1 MDLDLYLADNIDEI
15 LDNPDK
21 YISSTNINNY
31 LNKKSDKKVIFD
43 ENANTIVEIEKNTKQ
58 KYIDNDDGLE
68 YEDLDEKEY
77 LEYNQEYFDI
87 SNQYYDIDCADDDS
101 DLVDDWEQNNKNNLL
116 NNDND
121 NDNNINEDDCE
132 DDVMD
137 ELYEKMYELSQSKT
151 NVNELFQNFDKSK
164 QHIDTTNT
172 TGITNTNLI
181 ENDDGYY
188 FFNLMN
194 IFVKYYNNKYDKVE
208 HFFSNIGNIEKDT
221 TSQMELFFDAILEF
235 KMMVEKMGLNN
246 EEAMEQLYEESEPD
260 KISAMFE
267 KWNSQIY
274 MFELN
279 ELKLFSPSLI
289 VCLNYVFDKNLLNSD
304 WNIYNLRDN

>member
-1 MDLDLYLADNIDEI
+1 MDLDLYLAENFDEI
-15 LDNPDK
+15 LDNPDE
-21 YISSTNINNY
+21 YVSSTNINNH
-31 LNKKSDKKVIFD
+31 LDKKYDKKVIFD

-58 KYIDNDDGLE
+58 KYIDDADGFE
-68 YEDLDEKEY
+68 YDDLDEKEY
-77 LEYNQEYFDI
+77 LEYNQEYFDP
-87 SNQYYDIDCADDDS
+87 SNEYYDIDCVDG
-101 DLVDDWEQNNKNNLL
+101 DLNDCDENIDENNDENNDEIQNNLS
-116 NNDND
+116 NNDD
-121 NDNNINEDDCE
+121 NINEDNCE

-137 ELYEKMYELSQSKT
+137 ELYEKMYELSQPKT
-151 NVNELFQNFDKSK
+151 NVNELFPNFNQSN
-164 QHIDTTNT
+164 QHINT
-172 TGITNTNLI
+172 TNTNLI

-194 IFVKYYNNKYDKVE
+194 IFVKYYNNKFDKVE
-208 HFFSNIGNIEKDT
+208 HFFSNINNIEKDT

-246 EEAMEQLYEESEPD
+246 DEAMKQLYKESEPE

-267 KWNSQIY
+267 KWNLQIY
-274 MFELN
+274 MFELD

-289 VCLNYVFDKNLLNSD
+289 VCLNYIFEKNILNLD

>member
-1 MDLDLYLADNIDEI
+1 MDFDLDLYLADNFDEI
-15 LDNPDK
+15 LDNPDE
-21 YISSTNINNY
+21 YVCSTNINNI
-31 LNKKSDKKVIFD
+31 LDKKSDKKVIFD
-43 ENANTIVEIEKNTKQ
+43 ENANTIVEIEKTTKQ
-58 KYIDNDDGLE
+58 KYIHNVDGLE

-77 LEYNQEYFDI
+77 LEYNQEYFDS
-87 SNQYYDIDCADDDS
+87 SNEYYDIDC
-101 DLVDDWEQNNKNNLL
+101 
-116 NNDND
+116 NDNYNDYD
-121 NDNNINEDDCE
+121 NPTDNNIQNNLMNFDDNVNEDDCE
-132 DDVMD
+132 DDMMD
-137 ELYEKMYELSQSKT
+137 ELYEKMYELSQPKT
-151 NVNELFQNFDKSK
+151 NVSELFPTFNQSN
-164 QHIDTTNT
+164 QQTNT
-172 TGITNTNLI
+172 DLI

-194 IFVKYYNNKYDKVE
+194 IFVKYYNNKFDKVE
-208 HFFSNIGNIEKDT
+208 HFFSNINNIEKDT

-246 EEAMEQLYEESEPD
+246 DEAMEQLYKESEPE

-274 MFELN
+274 MFELD

-289 VCLNYVFDKNLLNSD
+289 VCLNYIFEKNILNLD